1 MGQLG
6 HPDWDKQVIVRFII
20 AAASSPAPATR
31 CESLHGLCSGAAIG
45 LRERLQDIGDADS
58 QRALGAE
65 HLAPACTTHFSV
77 VDRSTFCSKYVP
89 QQSGVP

>member
-20 AAASSPAPATR
+20 AAAYSPAPATR
-31 CESLHGLCSGAAIG
+31 CESLYGLCSGAAIG
-45 LRERLQDIGDADS
+45 LRERLQDMGDADG
-58 QRALGAE
+58 RRTLGAE

-77 VDRSTFCSKYVP
+77 VPTFGSKYVL
-89 QQSGVP
+89 Q